1 MDSKKIRH
9 LVDHNIKIYN
19 KILNIIQN
27 NLDKNININITN
39 IPSFENNQNYFSFST
54 FDKKYY
60 TIASNF
66 NKLNLIIIELI
77 GSDEKNIF
85 RLLNTF
91 DNEEQLLQ
99 YFIEIY
105 GEIKYDDLI
114 INECYNKNI
123 IEINNLIDSNNSND
137 SNYIEIEKTNNENN
151 NLSIDLLDLENF
163 LNKI

>member
-1 MDSKKIRH
+1 MNSEKIRK
-9 LVDHNIKIYN
+9 LIEHNIKIYN
-19 KILNIIQN
+19 KILNIIEN

-66 NKLNLIIIELI
+66 NKLNLINIELI

-105 GEIKYDDLI
+105 GEIKYNNLI
-114 INECYNKNI
+114 VHELYDKNI
-123 IEINNLIDSNNSND
+123 IEFNNLFNLND
-137 SNYIEIEKTNNENN
+137 SNYYAIEKINNENN
-151 NLSIDLLDLENF
+151 SLSTDLLDLEDF

>member
-1 MDSKKIRH
+1 MNSEKIRE
-9 LVDHNIKIYN
+9 LIEDNIKIYN

>member
-105 GEIKYDDLI
+105 GEIKNDDLI

-123 IEINNLIDSNNSND
+123 IEFNNLLDLND
-137 SNYIEIEKTNNENN
+137 SNYIEIEKINNENN
-151 NLSIDLLDLENF
+151 NLSTDLLDLEDF